1 LKKLAIGC
9 VVLIFVAGIAGAVGT
24 YWLYRRVASSV
35 SGFAEVSKIPEL
47 EKGVRN
53 TATFTP
59 PASGELTA
67 DQVERLVKVQDA
79 VRGRIGTRFDAI
91 EQKYKALLD
100 SKHDATALD
109 LPQLVS
115 AYSDLAATWKE
126 AKAAQV
132 EALNANNLSLSEY
145 LWVRTQAYAALGL
158 PIMTLDVS
166 KMIEQL
172 KQGRSSP
179 DTPATLGGSVGPSGP
194 EVNKKLIEPYK
205 KKLGDNAAL
214 SVFGL

>member
-1 LKKLAIGC
+1 MKKLAIGC

-24 YWLYRRVASSV
+24 YWLYRRVTSSV

-79 VRGRIGTRFDAI
+79 VRARIGTRFDAI

-166 KMIEQL
+166 KMIDDL
-172 KQGRSSP
+172 KRGRSSP
-179 DTPATLGGSVGPSGP
+179 DAPAALGGSVGPSGP

>member
-1 LKKLAIGC
+1 MKKLAIGC

-24 YWLYRRVASSV
+24 YWLYRRVTSSV

-79 VRGRIGTRFDAI
+79 VRARIGTRFDAI

-166 KMIEQL
+166 KMIDEL
-172 KQGRSSP
+172 KRGRSSP
-179 DTPATLGGSVGPSGP
+179 DAPATLGGSVGPSGP